1 MGKSQNPLTQAAKI
15 ENSNISN
22 TENSN
27 ISNTKNS
34 KTASEEIAALIP
46 GGVNSPFRS
55 FHEVGG
61 HTIFFKDAQGS
72 KVTDIDGNVYI
83 DYLGAWGPA
92 ILGHSHPSV
101 VKACQDAVST
111 GAVFGAPTLLEM
123 EMAKSVIR
131 HFPSIDQIRF
141 VSSGTE
147 AVMSAIRLARGF
159 TGRDVVVMFEGAYH
173 GHSDSV
179 LGSTTHQSSSGVL
192 AGTKDRTVLTPFND
206 LESLESTLNQLSGQ
220 VATVIIEPVCGSMGV
235 VLPEPGFLEG
245 VRQLCDKHDVVLI
258 FDEVLTGLRVAKGGA
273 QALFGVK
280 PDLTT
285 FGKAL
290 GGGMPIGAF
299 GGRRDIMDALM
310 PIGEVYQA
318 GTFSGNPVTMAGGI
332 EVLRLLDDEKV
343 YETLEARTAQLFFGI
358 AEFVK
363 AKSLPI
369 QLQRAGSMFAIVFS
383 DIPVKNF
390 TDSKRID
397 AERFAIFFHDLLANG
412 VYLPPSS
419 VDAACV
425 SAAHSEQDIE
435 ETVVKVGAALKKAFT

>member
-1 MGKSQNPLTQAAKI
+1 
-15 ENSNISN
+15 
-22 TENSN
+22 
-27 ISNTKNS
+27 
-34 KTASEEIAALIP
+34 
-46 GGVNSPFRS
+46 
-55 FHEVGG
+55 
-61 HTIFFKDAQGS
+61 
-72 KVTDIDGNVYI
+72 
-83 DYLGAWGPA
+83 
-92 ILGHSHPSV
+92 
-101 VKACQDAVST
+101 
-111 GAVFGAPTLLEM
+111 
-123 EMAKSVIR
+123 MAKSVIR

-192 AGTKDRTVLTPFND
+192 NGTKERTVLTPFND
-206 LESLESTLNQLSGQ
+206 LERLEATLEEHSGQ
-220 VATVIIEPVCGSMGV
+220 TSAVIIEPVCGSMGV
-235 VLPEPGFLEG
+235 VLPEPGFLQG
-245 VRQLCDKHDVVLI
+245 VRKLCDKHQVVLI

-290 GGGMPIGAF
+290 GGGMPIGAY

-332 EVLRLLDDEKV
+332 EVLRLLDDDVV
-343 YETLEARTAQLFFGI
+343 YETLEARSAQLFAGVG
-358 AEFVK
+358 EFVN
-363 AKSLPI
+363 ARSLPI
-369 QLQRAGSMFAIVFS
+369 QLQRAGSMFSIIFCS
-383 DIPVKNF
+383 KPVRNF
-390 TDSKRID
+390 ADSKGID
-397 AERFAIFFHDLLANG
+397 ADRFAVFFHDLLANG
-412 VYLPPSS
+412 IYLPPSS

-425 SAAHSEQDIE
+425 SAAHTERDIE
-435 ETVVKVGAALKKAFT
+435 ETIEKIGAALKKAFS

>member
-1 MGKSQNPLTQAAKI
+1 MGKSQNLQEQAAK
-15 ENSNISN
+15 
-22 TENSN
+22 TE
-27 ISNTKNS
+27 NS
-34 KTASEEIAALIP
+34 KTASNEIATLIP

-61 HTIFFKDAQGS
+61 HTIFLKEALGS
-72 KVTDIDGNVYI
+72 KVTDIDGNEYI

-92 ILGHSHPSV
+92 ILGHSHPLV
-101 VKACQDAVST
+101 VKACQEAVNN
-111 GAVFGAPTLLEM
+111 GAVFGAPTLLEL

-131 HFPSIDQIRF
+131 HFPSIEQIRF

-159 TGRDVVVMFEGAYH
+159 THRDVVVMFEGAYH

-192 AGTKDRTVLTPFND
+192 AGTKNRTVLTPFND
-206 LESLESTLNQLSGQ
+206 LEKLELTLKEHSGE
-220 VATVIIEPVCGSMGV
+220 VAAVIIEPVCGSMGV
-235 VLPEPGFLEG
+235 VLPEPGFLQG
-245 VRQLCDKHDVVLI
+245 VRALCDKHQVVLI

-273 QALFGVK
+273 QALFKVK

-310 PIGEVYQA
+310 PIGDVYQA

-332 EVLRLLDDEKV
+332 EVLRLLDDDAI
-343 YETLEARTAQLFFGI
+343 YETLEGRAAELFAGI
-358 AEFVK
+358 AGFVE

-369 QLQRAGSMFAIVFS
+369 QLQRAGSMFAIIFC

-397 AERFAIFFHDLLANG
+397 AQRFAIFFHDLLANG
-412 VYLPPSS
+412 IYLPPSS
-419 VDAACV
+419 VDAACI
-425 SAAHSEQDIE
+425 SAAHSRRDIE
-435 ETVVKVGAALKKAFT
+435 ETIEKVIAALKKVFARA

>member
-1 MGKSQNPLTQAAKI
+1 MGKSHNLQTQAAK
-15 ENSNISN
+15 
-22 TENSN
+22 TENSR
-27 ISNTKNS
+27 
-34 KTASEEIAALIP
+34 TASNEIATLIP

-61 HTIFFKDAQGS
+61 HTIFLKEARGS
-72 KVTDIDGNVYI
+72 KVKDIDGNEYI

-101 VKACQDAVST
+101 VKACQDAVDA
-111 GAVFGAPTLLEM
+111 GAVFGAPTLLEL

-131 HFPSIDQIRF
+131 HFASIEQIRF

-159 TGRDVVVMFEGAYH
+159 TNRDIVVMFEGAYH

-192 AGTKDRTVLTPFND
+192 PGTKERTVLTPFNN
-206 LESLESTLNQLSGQ
+206 LESLDATLTKLSGQ
-220 VATVIIEPVCGSMGV
+220 VAAVIIEPVCGSMGV
-235 VLPEPGFLEG
+235 VLPEPGFLQG
-245 VRQLCDKHDVVLI
+245 VRNLCDKHQVVLI

-273 QALFGVK
+273 QALYGVR

-332 EVLRLLDDEKV
+332 AVLRLLDDDRI
-343 YETLEARTAQLFFGI
+343 YETLETRTAELFEGI
-358 AEFVK
+358 GEFVRTR
-363 AKSLPI
+363 SLPI
-369 QLQRAGSMFAIVFS
+369 QLQRAGSMFAIIFS

-390 TDSKRID
+390 EDSKRID
-397 AERFAIFFHDLLANG
+397 AERFAVFFHDLLSNG
-412 VYLPPSS
+412 IYLPPSS

-425 SAAHSEQDIE
+425 SASHSQQDIE
-435 ETVVKVGAALKKAFT
+435 ETVEKVKAALKRAFV

>member
-1 MGKSQNPLTQAAKI
+1 MGNSQNLQSQTAK
-15 ENSNISN
+15 
-22 TENSN
+22 TE
-27 ISNTKNS
+27 NS
-34 KTASEEIAALIP
+34 KTASKEIAELIP

-61 HTIFFKDAQGS
+61 HTIFLKDAHGS
-72 KVTDIDGNVYI
+72 KVTDIDGNIYI

-92 ILGHSHPSV
+92 ILGHSPPSV
-101 VKACQDAVST
+101 VKACQEAVNA
-111 GAVFGAPTLLEM
+111 GAVFGAPTLLEL

-192 AGTKDRTVLTPFND
+192 NGTKEQTVLTPFND
-206 LESLESTLNQLSGQ
+206 LERLEATLEEHSGQ
-220 VATVIIEPVCGSMGV
+220 TSAVIIEPVCGSMGV
-235 VLPEPGFLEG
+235 VLPEPGFLQG
-245 VRQLCDKHDVVLI
+245 VRKLCDKHQVVLI

-290 GGGMPIGAF
+290 GGGMPIGAY

-332 EVLRLLDDEKV
+332 EVLRLLDDDVV
-343 YETLEARTAQLFFGI
+343 YETLEARSAQLFAGVG
-358 AEFVK
+358 EFVN
-363 AKSLPI
+363 ARSLPI
-369 QLQRAGSMFAIVFS
+369 QLQRAGSMFSIIFCS
-383 DIPVKNF
+383 KPVRNF
-390 TDSKRID
+390 ADSKGID
-397 AERFAIFFHDLLANG
+397 ADRFAVFFHDLLANG
-412 VYLPPSS
+412 IYLPPSS

-425 SAAHSEQDIE
+425 SAAHTERDIE
-435 ETVVKVGAALKKAFT
+435 ETIEKVGAAFKKAFS

>member
-1 MGKSQNPLTQAAKI
+1 MGNSQNLQSQTAK
-15 ENSNISN
+15 
-22 TENSN
+22 TE
-27 ISNTKNS
+27 NS
-34 KTASEEIAALIP
+34 KTASKEIAELIP

-61 HTIFFKDAQGS
+61 HTIFLKDAHGS
-72 KVTDIDGNVYI
+72 KVTDIDGNIYI

-92 ILGHSHPSV
+92 ILGHSPPSV
-101 VKACQDAVST
+101 VKACQEAVNA
-111 GAVFGAPTLLEM
+111 GAVFGAPTLLEL

-192 AGTKDRTVLTPFND
+192 NGTKERTVLTPFND
-206 LESLESTLNQLSGQ
+206 LERLEATLEEHSGQ
-220 VATVIIEPVCGSMGV
+220 TSAVIIEPVCGSMGV
-235 VLPEPGFLEG
+235 VLPEPGFLQG
-245 VRQLCDKHDVVLI
+245 VRKLCDKHQVVLI

-290 GGGMPIGAF
+290 GGGMPIGAY

-332 EVLRLLDDEKV
+332 EVLRLLDDDVV
-343 YETLEARTAQLFFGI
+343 YETLEARSAQLFAGVG
-358 AEFVK
+358 EFVN
-363 AKSLPI
+363 ARSLPI
-369 QLQRAGSMFAIVFS
+369 QLQRAGSMFSIIFCS
-383 DIPVKNF
+383 KPVRNF
-390 TDSKRID
+390 ADSKGID
-397 AERFAIFFHDLLANG
+397 ADRFAVFFHDLLANG
-412 VYLPPSS
+412 IYLPPSS

-425 SAAHSEQDIE
+425 SAAHTERDIE
-435 ETVVKVGAALKKAFT
+435 ETIEKVGAAFKKAFS

>member
-1 MGKSQNPLTQAAKI
+1 MGNSQNLQSQTAK
-15 ENSNISN
+15 
-22 TENSN
+22 TE
-27 ISNTKNS
+27 NS
-34 KTASEEIAALIP
+34 KTASKEIAELIP

-61 HTIFFKDAQGS
+61 HTIFLKDAHGS
-72 KVTDIDGNVYI
+72 KVTDIDGNIYI

-92 ILGHSHPSV
+92 ILGHSPPSV
-101 VKACQDAVST
+101 VKACQEAVNA
-111 GAVFGAPTLLEM
+111 GAVFGAPTLLEL

-192 AGTKDRTVLTPFND
+192 NGTKERTVLTPFND
-206 LESLESTLNQLSGQ
+206 LERLEATLEEHSGQ
-220 VATVIIEPVCGSMGV
+220 TSAVIIEPVCGSMGV
-235 VLPEPGFLEG
+235 VLPEPGFLQG
-245 VRQLCDKHDVVLI
+245 VRKLCDKHQVVLI

-290 GGGMPIGAF
+290 GGGMPIGAY

-332 EVLRLLDDEKV
+332 EVLRLLDDDVV
-343 YETLEARTAQLFFGI
+343 YETLEARSAQLFAGVG
-358 AEFVK
+358 EFVN
-363 AKSLPI
+363 ARSLPI
-369 QLQRAGSMFAIVFS
+369 QLQRAGSMFSIIFCS
-383 DIPVKNF
+383 KPVRNF
-390 TDSKRID
+390 ADSKGID
-397 AERFAIFFHDLLANG
+397 ADRFAVFFHDLLANG
-412 VYLPPSS
+412 IYLPPSS

-425 SAAHSEQDIE
+425 SDAHTERDIE
-435 ETVVKVGAALKKAFT
+435 ETIEKVGAAFKKAFS

>member
-1 MGKSQNPLTQAAKI
+1 MGNSQNLQSQTAK
-15 ENSNISN
+15 
-22 TENSN
+22 TE
-27 ISNTKNS
+27 NS
-34 KTASEEIAALIP
+34 KTASKEIAELIP

-61 HTIFFKDAQGS
+61 HTIFLKDAHGS
-72 KVTDIDGNVYI
+72 KVTDIDGNIYI

-92 ILGHSHPSV
+92 ILGHSPPSV
-101 VKACQDAVST
+101 VKACQEAVNA
-111 GAVFGAPTLLEM
+111 GAVFGAPTLLEL

-192 AGTKDRTVLTPFND
+192 NGTKERTVLTPFND
-206 LESLESTLNQLSGQ
+206 LERLEATLEEHSGQ
-220 VATVIIEPVCGSMGV
+220 TSAVIIEPVCGSMGV
-235 VLPEPGFLEG
+235 VLPEPGFLQG
-245 VRQLCDKHDVVLI
+245 MRKLCDKHQVVLI

-290 GGGMPIGAF
+290 GGGMPIGAY
-299 GGRRDIMDALM
+299 GGRRDIMDVLM

-332 EVLRLLDDEKV
+332 EVLRLLDDDVV
-343 YETLEARTAQLFFGI
+343 YETLEARSAQLFAGVG
-358 AEFVK
+358 EFVN
-363 AKSLPI
+363 ARSLPI
-369 QLQRAGSMFAIVFS
+369 QLQRAGSMFSIIFCS
-383 DIPVKNF
+383 KPVRNF
-390 TDSKRID
+390 ADSKGID
-397 AERFAIFFHDLLANG
+397 ADRFAVFFHDLLANG
-412 VYLPPSS
+412 IYLPPSS

-425 SAAHSEQDIE
+425 SAAHTERDIE
-435 ETVVKVGAALKKAFT
+435 ETIEKVGAAFKKAFS

>member
-1 MGKSQNPLTQAAKI
+1 MGISQNLQEQAAK
-15 ENSNISN
+15 
-22 TENSN
+22 TEL
-27 ISNTKNS
+27 S
-34 KTASEEIAALIP
+34 KTASNEIARLIP

-61 HTIFFKDAQGS
+61 HTIFFREALGS
-72 KVTDIDGNVYI
+72 KVTDIDGNEYI

-101 VKACQDAVST
+101 VKACQQAVNN
-111 GAVFGAPTLLEM
+111 GAVFGAPTLLEL

-159 TGRDVVVMFEGAYH
+159 TNRDTVVMFEGAYH

-192 AGTKDRTVLTPFND
+192 SGTKNKTVLTPFND
-206 LESLESTLNQLSGQ
+206 LEKLALTLEEHSGE

-235 VLPEPGFLEG
+235 VLPEPGFLQG
-245 VRQLCDKHDVVLI
+245 VRTLCDKHQVVLI

-332 EVLRLLDDEKV
+332 EVLRLLDDDAI
-343 YETLEARTAQLFFGI
+343 YETLEVRTAELFAGI
-358 AEFVK
+358 ADFVV
-363 AKSLPI
+363 AESLPI
-369 QLQRAGSMFAIVFS
+369 QLQRAGSMFAIIFS
-383 DIPVKNF
+383 DKPVKNF
-390 TDSKRID
+390 EDSKRID
-397 AERFAIFFHDLLANG
+397 AERFAVFFHDLLANG
-412 VYLPPSS
+412 IYLPPSS
-419 VDAACV
+419 VDAACI
-425 SAAHSEQDIE
+425 SAAHSRRDIE
-435 ETVVKVGAALKKAFT
+435 ETIEKVIAALKKVFARA

>member
-1 MGKSQNPLTQAAKI
+1 MGKSQNLQEQAAK
-15 ENSNISN
+15 
-22 TENSN
+22 TE
-27 ISNTKNS
+27 NS
-34 KTASEEIAALIP
+34 KTASNEIARLIP

-61 HTIFFKDAQGS
+61 HTIFLSEALGS
-72 KVTDIDGNVYI
+72 KVTDIDGNKYI

-92 ILGHSHPSV
+92 ILGHSHPLV
-101 VKACQDAVST
+101 VKACQEAVNN
-111 GAVFGAPTLLEM
+111 GAVFGAPTLLEL

-159 TGRDVVVMFEGAYH
+159 THRDTVVMFEGAYH

-192 AGTKDRTVLTPFND
+192 SGTKNKTVLTPFND
-206 LESLESTLNQLSGQ
+206 LEKLAQTLEEHSGK

-235 VLPEPGFLEG
+235 VLPEPGFLQA
-245 VRQLCDKHDVVLI
+245 VRTLCDKHQVVLI

-332 EVLRLLDDEKV
+332 EVLRLLDDDAI
-343 YETLEARTAQLFFGI
+343 YETLEVRTAQLFAGI
-358 AEFVK
+358 ADFVV
-363 AKSLPI
+363 AESLPI
-369 QLQRAGSMFAIVFS
+369 QLQRAGSMFAIIFS
-383 DIPVKNF
+383 DKPVKNF
-390 TDSKRID
+390 EDSKRID
-397 AERFAIFFHDLLANG
+397 AERFAVFFHDLLANG
-412 VYLPPSS
+412 IYLPPSS

-425 SAAHSEQDIE
+425 SAAHSELDIE
-435 ETVVKVGAALKKAFT
+435 ETIEKVIAALKKVFARA